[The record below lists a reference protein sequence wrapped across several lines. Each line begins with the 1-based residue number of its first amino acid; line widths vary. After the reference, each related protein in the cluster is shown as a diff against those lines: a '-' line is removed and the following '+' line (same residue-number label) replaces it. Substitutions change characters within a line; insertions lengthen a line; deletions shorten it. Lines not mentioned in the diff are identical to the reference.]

1 MAYRLGYAESS
12 DGKNWIRMDKKLN
25 LDVSESGFDNKAIM
39 YAVPFEVNSKL
50 YLLYNG
56 NNFGVDGFA
65 LASLQNNS

>member
-1 MAYRLGYAESS
+1 
-12 DGKNWIRMDKKLN
+12 
-25 LDVSESGFDNKAIM
+25 M
-39 YAVPFEVNSKL
+39 YYVPFEVNSKL